1 MDETRLAMA
10 GRLRIL
16 TANLWNGCADPERF
30 AQLLQDEAVDVVC
43 VQELGPDQADA
54 LASVLPHGRL
64 EPATDHNGMG
74 IALRGPAEVGQLALR
89 CRPLRSARLDPKE
102 WPGLAEPLCIWNAH
116 VCAPH
121 CFPVLRSL
129 AIRRHQL
136 KELLGHLRARD
147 PRRLVL
153 AGDFNATPAWPLYRL
168 LAEELRDAALDAATR
183 RGKSA
188 PPTWGPWSGAPRLL
202 RIDHAFV
209 RGVEVLDARTLRVA
223 GSDHDAL
230 CVDVALE

>member
-1 MDETRLAMA
+1 M
-10 GRLRIL
+10 
-16 TANLWNGCADPERF
+16 
-30 AQLLQDEAVDVVC
+30 
-43 VQELGPDQADA
+43 
-54 LASVLPHGRL
+54 
-64 EPATDHNGMG
+64 
-74 IALRGPAEVGQLALR
+74 EVGQLALR

-223 GSDHDAL
+223 GFTGRRGSTARLRSWSYLRWINYHTTPYFPPFTTPR
-230 CVDVALE
+230 V